1 MRGAPILPI
10 KHFCT
15 HDINSRLTPTK
26 PYVDM
31 EKFSN
36 YRDKATGISPFM
48 PVEPPKSS
56 VALLPLR
63 VIYFILKLPLI
74 LAGFFFALVSPAMGS
89 NFLLLIVGG
98 LNLCTVLVDGVKKRA
113 VDTISKSLPKPGD
126 IVFANH
132 ITPMDGYIYQIV
144 ANRSVYIVK
153 ADPEGFLH
161 LYSPFKL
168 FWNSFDESLESKG
181 KRVKSLDELKDRPII
196 ILMEG
201 TTSNNKGLLPFINV
215 FSRGGHYKLDG
226 NIKLLVIKINPG
238 YLTLALPNITPL
250 QYCFRLFATLNT
262 KDNNIKAKIHKFEL
276 YDVKAVRGAFEEN
289 GLPLLANNLTVA
301 TKRKL
306 IADYKESSS

>member
-1 MRGAPILPI
+1 
-10 KHFCT
+10 
-15 HDINSRLTPTK
+15 
-26 PYVDM
+26 M

-63 VIYFILKLPLI
+63 IIYFILKIPLI
-74 LAGFFFALVSPAMGS
+74 LAGFLFALVSPSMGS
-89 NFLLLIVGG
+89 NFLLLVVGG
-98 LNLCTVLVDGVKKRA
+98 LNLCTVLVDGVKKRDVSA
-113 VDTISKSLPKPGD
+113 ITKSLPKPGD

-132 ITPMDGYIYQIV
+132 ISPLDGYIYQIV
-144 ANRSVYIVK
+144 ANRSVHIVK

-161 LYSPFKL
+161 LYTPFKL
-168 FWNSFDESLESKG
+168 FWNSFDESLQSKG
-181 KRVKSLDELKDRPII
+181 KVVKSLDALKDKPII
-196 ILMEG
+196 VLMEG
-201 TTSNNKGLLPFINV
+201 TTSNNKGVLPFINV

-226 NIKLLVIKINPG
+226 NIKLLIIKISPA
-238 YLTLALPNITPL
+238 YLSLALPTITPL

-262 KDNNIKAKIHKFEL
+262 KDNNIKAKIHNFEH

-289 GLPLLANNLTVA
+289 GLPLLSNSLTVA

-306 IADYKESSS
+306 IEEYKQRS